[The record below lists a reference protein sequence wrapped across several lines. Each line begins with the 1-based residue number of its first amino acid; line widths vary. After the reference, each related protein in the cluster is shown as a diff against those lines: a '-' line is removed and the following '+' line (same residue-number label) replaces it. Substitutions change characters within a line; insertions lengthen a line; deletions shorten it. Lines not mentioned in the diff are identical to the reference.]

1 VKRWRELAS
10 SFCGWIA
17 AVFLAAMMLLTVAD
31 VTLRAVFNM
40 PIRGVYELVELML
53 AYTFFVALPAVF
65 LRDDNILV
73 SVIDDLAPRWVPAL
87 KRFAAVLAVVI
98 LAVMAWQGWLDARDA
113 FEFNDVTADLGLSRL
128 LHWTALLVGVVG
140 AGIAALAMAWRGNG
154 SR

>member
-17 AVFLAAMMLLTVAD
+17 AVFLAAMMLITVAD

-40 PIRGVYELVELML
+40 PIRGAYELVELML

-65 LRDDNILV
+65 LRDENVIV
-73 SVIDDLAPRWVPAL
+73 SLIDDLAPRWVFAL
-87 KRFAAVLAVVI
+87 KRLAALLAVVI
-98 LAVMAWQGWLDARDA
+98 LAVMAWQGFLAARDA

-154 SR
+154 PR